1 MSRYFTSALAALE
14 PYTPGEQPQDRR
26 YIKLNTNESPYPAG
40 PQVVKAVNADAV
52 RDLRLYSDPACTGL
66 VNAIAARCGVKPTQV
81 MPGNG
86 SDEVLSFA
94 VRAFCD
100 ERTPLAYADI
110 TYGFYGVWAK
120 LWGVPDKVIPLR
132 EDFTL
137 NVEDYLGLGA
147 TVVIANPN
155 APTGLALKPVQI
167 ERLLQ
172 ADPDHVVIVD
182 EAYVDFGAE
191 SCVPLVEKYAEPAGG
206 ADLLQVPQSGRGAAG
221 LCHRQRGADRRP
233 EPGEVQLQP
242 LQHQPAHPAGRYG
255 RHGG

>member
-14 PYTPGEQPQDRR
+14 PYTPGEQPRDRR

-137 NVEDYLGLGA
+137 NVDDYLGLGPRWSLR
-147 TVVIANPN
+147 T
-155 APTGLALKPVQI
+155 PTPPPALP
-167 ERLLQ
+167 
-172 ADPDHVVIVD
+172 
-182 EAYVDFGAE
+182 
-191 SCVPLVEKYAEPAGG
+191 
-206 ADLLQVPQSGRGAAG
+206 
-221 LCHRQRGADRRP
+221 
-233 EPGEVQLQP
+233 
-242 LQHQPAHPAGRYG
+242 
-255 RHGG
+255 

>member
-155 APTGLALKPVQI
+155 APTGLALKPAQI

-182 EAYVDFGAE
+182 EA
-191 SCVPLVEKYAEPAGG
+191 
-206 ADLLQVPQSGRGAAG
+206 
-221 LCHRQRGADRRP
+221 
-233 EPGEVQLQP
+233 
-242 LQHQPAHPAGRYG
+242 
-255 RHGG
+255 